1 MTNLGCSFDQK
12 EAVALGLL
20 GTPRV
25 STALG
30 FPTPQS
36 KVPRLME
43 RSRNCKEL
51 HGVKMGVSN
60 VVQGPNTAAISSSF
74 SRAQV
79 AGLWGQRHCSDD
91 AEPPWPSLAFA
102 ALLNAENALSNAGIK
117 RY

>member
-74 SRAQV
+74 SRALQDCGDSG
-79 AGLWGQRHCSDD
+79 AAAMMLN
-91 AEPPWPSLAFA
+91 PPWPSLAFA
-102 ALLNAENALSNAGIK
+102 ALLNAENALSNASIK